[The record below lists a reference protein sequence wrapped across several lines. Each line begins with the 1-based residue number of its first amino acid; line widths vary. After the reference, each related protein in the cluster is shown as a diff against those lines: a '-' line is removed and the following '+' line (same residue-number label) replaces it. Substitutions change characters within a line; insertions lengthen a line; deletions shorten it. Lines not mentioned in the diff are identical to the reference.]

1 MENTKQRRNHVVPW
15 IFCSIVAVIS
25 VLYLSSPE
33 NIISGQIEAT
43 TRSLLIINNKS
54 AIATRKRQVAIKQ
67 KVTRKISKNKTV
79 EPSKISKN
87 ETVVQLK
94 ISENKKVKPSDDSKY
109 QSEYTYNC
117 HAKI

>member
-1 MENTKQRRNHVVPW
+1 MIHKGAK
-15 IFCSIVAVIS
+15 SI
-25 VLYLSSPE
+25 
-33 NIISGQIEAT
+33 
-43 TRSLLIINNKS
+43 
-54 AIATRKRQVAIKQ
+54 RKRQVAIKP

>member
-1 MENTKQRRNHVVPW
+1 MVH
-15 IFCSIVAVIS
+15 
-25 VLYLSSPE
+25 
-33 NIISGQIEAT
+33 
-43 TRSLLIINNKS
+43 KS
-54 AIATRKRQVAIKQ
+54 AKSIRKRQVAIKP